1 MKVFTI
7 NLTLNLLLPHVV
19 LTSITIRNSESTD
32 SSIMK
37 LLHTNTPVRDF
48 EISTQWISN
57 TNSLICDFE
66 ISTQK
71 FRSAIVVDLIAVVLL
86 YN

>member
-1 MKVFTI
+1 
-7 NLTLNLLLPHVV
+7 
-19 LTSITIRNSESTD
+19 
-32 SSIMK
+32 MK
-37 LLHTNTPVRDF
+37 LLHTNTPVHDF

-86 YN
+86 NN